1 MTNKTTAIDGSFK
14 ARQRAKVQSFPP
26 VNEIAARRTFI
37 LDKKE
42 KKRLFTP
49 EREKEN
55 DFFFPSKIKTRGP
68 ISLIVLSLM
77 TKIKFDF

>member
-49 EREKEN
+49 EREN